1 MKEEVNFKILS
12 LVVRLKKYLGPK
24 YTQRYFFFMW
34 RGMYICWMR
43 TILCLQQD
51 TLQGLTLSMISNF
64 HLKSAAVVIGFGLA
78 VDSSPKCWQP
88 TIHCKTVQAILSAVN
103 CSAVKCNCSEVK

>member
-1 MKEEVNFKILS
+1 MKEEVNFFNFKFGSTPKKVFRPKIYLKIL
-12 LVVRLKKYLGPK
+12 
-24 YTQRYFFFMW
+24 FFMW
-34 RGMYICWMR
+34 RRMYICWMR

-51 TLQGLTLSMISNF
+51 TLQGPTLSMISNF